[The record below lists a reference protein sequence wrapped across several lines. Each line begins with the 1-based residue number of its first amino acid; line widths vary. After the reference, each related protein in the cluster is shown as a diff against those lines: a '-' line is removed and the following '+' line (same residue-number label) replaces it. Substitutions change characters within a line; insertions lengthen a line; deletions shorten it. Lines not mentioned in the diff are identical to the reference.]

1 MCRCTLWPTRVP
13 ATRRPTRYASAMSTV
28 AGSSGCSATLPNSL
42 RGLVPGYGALPEV
55 RLVRHVAGQRRVVT
69 EHRILDHR
77 LPGAHC
83 LKERPQM
90 WPDVVEVGPAEGH
103 GLEHRR
109 RLTRLRIVLLMPFL
123 EIRLPHGT
131 GVAAGVVAGVGIL
144 AGLRSEERRVGKECR
159 SRWSPDH

>member
-28 AGSSGCSATLPNSL
+28 AGSSGCSATLSNSL

-77 LPGAHC
+77 LPSAHR
-83 LKERPQM
+83 LKECPQM
-90 WPDVVEVGPAEGH
+90 RPGVVEVGPAEYH
-103 GLEHRR
+103 RLEHRQ
-109 RLTRLRIVLLMPFL
+109 LFPQLRIVFPVPFL
-123 EIRLPHGT
+123 EVRVSHRAGE
-131 GVAAGVVAGVGIL
+131 AAGIVAG
-144 AGLRSEERRVGKECR
+144 
-159 SRWSPDH
+159 